1 MTYPYI
7 FNVNLG
13 KFCDTIPI
21 FSIHLYGLFENR
33 FEGRASGAYDVHAG
47 REIAEIG

>member
-1 MTYPYI
+1 MCAFLKLVAYPYI

-21 FSIHLYGLFENR
+21 FFDTSLWPI
-33 FEGRASGAYDVHAG
+33 
-47 REIAEIG
+47 